1 MNKEIARKWFK
12 QAKHDLLMAEKNIT
26 IEGYDIASFLSQ
38 QSVEKLLKSIFAL
51 EGKEIPRIHFI
62 DDLSRQLG
70 LSEEILDD
78 VLDLTVDYT
87 LSRCPDVANHVLYE
101 EYDQKIA
108 QEKVD
113 KAKRIFER
121 LRKRYEELERYDKK
135 VEDNDLE
142 AEENYNE

>member
-1 MNKEIARKWFK
+1 MNIEVARKWFK
-12 QAKHDLLMAEKNIT
+12 QAKHDLRLAEKNIT
-26 IEGYDIASFLSQ
+26 IEGYDIASFLAQ

-78 VLDLTVDYT
+78 VLDLTADYT
-87 LSRCPDVANHVLYE
+87 LSRYPDVANHVPYE
-101 EYDQKIA
+101 EYDEEIA
-108 QEKVD
+108 REKVD

-121 LRKRYEELERYDKK
+121 LRERYDELESYDKR
-135 VEDNDLE
+135 VENNDAE
-142 AEENYNE
+142 AEGSDNE